1 MQVHPASIPLKVKVF
16 SSIENSNYSAYAPNS
31 GQEASSSPS
40 SSSGVT
46 SPARET
52 EGPFR
57 RRRKFAALVPY
68 FNQPSSDPNFL
79 ERVLQEKVSEGIA

>member
-1 MQVHPASIPLKVKVF
+1 MKVHYASIPLKVKVF
-16 SSIENSNYSAYAPNS
+16 SSIENSNYSAYAPNG

-40 SSSGVT
+40 SSGVP